1 MKNIKISLAIFLF
14 SLLFVV
20 SCRNPISSVRNG
32 VTGRVLYVDSPMPAS
47 GAKVWLGKTFC
58 YSDNFHFY
66 DSTHTNSMGY
76 FTFEDIEE
84 GHFCFYA
91 CKYSAP
97 DESDISHIT
106 PLYGFSYDSIGTYLE
121 TIFLNPVFEE
131 GKVTG
136 NLIVKETQMPADSAK
151 VILIRLDAKKL
162 LLSHVSVDSVL
173 SDSDGS
179 YSFENVRT
187 GTYYVYASKIDTSLD
202 STGFIYA
209 DCDYFY
215 SDGKGIYTVDKL
227 FLWTWLQVYKP
238 AIYIYPEENDQFKV
252 KLILKNGTKIT
263 KSIPEY
269 KSGWDVSVEKSGK
282 IDSKYDYLFY
292 ETSIKK
298 IPDISCGWCISQKN
312 LRNKLNDLLMKIG
325 LNEQE
330 TEGFLDY
337 WLDRLQDYKY
347 YKIFPVVN
355 RQLEDFVELEI
366 TPPAK
371 TSLRV
376 WFFFQGCD
384 KLEEL
389 PSPQINKFVRE
400 GTTVIEW
407 GGVML
412 N

>member
-1 MKNIKISLAIFLF
+1 M
-14 SLLFVV
+14 
-20 SCRNPISSVRNG
+20 
-32 VTGRVLYVDSPMPAS
+32 
-47 GAKVWLGKTFC
+47 WLGKELC
-58 YSDNFHFY
+58 YSNFFHSY
-66 DSTHTNSMGY
+66 DSAYTNSTGY
-76 FTFEDIEE
+76 FTFEDIEK
-84 GHFCFYA
+84 GHYYFYA
-91 CKYSAP
+91 CKYSDF
-97 DESDISHIT
+97 DESNISHIT
-106 PLYGFSYDSIGTYLE
+106 PLNEFSYDSGSIYLE
-121 TIFLNPVFEE
+121 NVFLNSVFEE
-131 GKVTG
+131 GEITG
-136 NLIVKETQMPADSAK
+136 NLIIEETQMPADNAK
-151 VILIRLDAKKL
+151 VVIVGLDGMEY
-162 LLSHVSVDSVL
+162 VVVDSVL
-173 SDSDGS
+173 SNSDGN

-187 GTYYVYASKIDTSLD
+187 GNYYIHASKIDTSVD
-202 STGFIYA
+202 STGYIYA

-215 SDGKGIYTVDKL
+215 SDGKNVYTVDTL
-227 FLWTWLQVYKP
+227 FLANWPVIKKP
-238 AIYIYPEENDQFKV
+238 AIYIYPEENDRFQI
-252 KLILKNGTKIT
+252 KLRLKNGTKIT

-269 KSGWDVSVEKSGK
+269 KSSWDVSVEKSGK

-292 ETSIKK
+292 EASIKK

-312 LRNKLNDLLMKIG
+312 LRNELDDLLLKIG

-330 TEGFLDY
+330 TEEFLNY
-337 WLDRLQDYKY
+337 WLNRLQDYKY

-355 RQLEDFVELEI
+355 QQLEEYVELEI

-371 TSLRV
+371 TSFRV